1 MATRLGLNFEF
12 ASSTID
18 IMEDN
23 DATMMLQKLLNDL
36 LIYEPSDTIE
46 TVASRPKEEDLAN
59 INSKTA
65 IRGLEILQRYV
76 RPRNDVLQI
85 RRAVN
90 AALLD
95 DNVGEG
101 NIYSRYLDV
110 KRDVAE
116 LKEEKARMG
125 AQLDA
130 IRGPPSNG
138 NGARNALLGTTLLQK
153 AQKQVQLLRIYR
165 KHLKM
170 LVVETEKVDNQTT
183 LVLPSQIY

>member
-12 ASSTID
+12 ASPTID

-23 DATMMLQKLLNDL
+23 DATTMLQKLLNDL

-46 TVASRPKEEDLAN
+46 TVASRPKEEDFAN

-110 KRDVAE
+110 RRDVAE

-130 IRGPPSNG
+130 IR
-138 NGARNALLGTTLLQK
+138 
-153 AQKQVQLLRIYR
+153 
-165 KHLKM
+165 
-170 LVVETEKVDNQTT
+170 
-183 LVLPSQIY
+183 